1 MDIKEALNNRIKCLQ
16 IRRQT
21 VFTNRAILDREQQ
34 LIEEEMDYIYS
45 LLDDMD
51 DSKKIESKFVE
62 RINKNENKNKVF

>member
-1 MDIKEALNNRIKCLQ
+1 MDIKEELNNRIKCLQ

-51 DSKKIESKFVE
+51 DSKK
-62 RINKNENKNKVF
+62 N